1 MSRHVDALVNRFE
14 AERRA
19 VRVARIVAV
28 VPLSTDARCNADA
41 LAYLESAT
49 PEQRAK
55 FAREHAGLKRPPSDI
70 TWRLVCE
77 AVRAR
82 MTPQNNNGRHADPA
96 DAIT

>member
-1 MSRHVDALVNRFE
+1 VSRHVDAIVNRFE
-14 AERRA
+14 AEARA

-28 VPLSTDARCNADA
+28 IPVSTDAKCNADA

-49 PEQRAK
+49 PQQRAA
-55 FAREHAGLKRPPSDI
+55 FARQYAGLKRPPSDT
-70 TWRLVCE
+70 TWRLVVE

-82 MTPQNNNGRHADPA
+82 MTPQNTNSLRDPA